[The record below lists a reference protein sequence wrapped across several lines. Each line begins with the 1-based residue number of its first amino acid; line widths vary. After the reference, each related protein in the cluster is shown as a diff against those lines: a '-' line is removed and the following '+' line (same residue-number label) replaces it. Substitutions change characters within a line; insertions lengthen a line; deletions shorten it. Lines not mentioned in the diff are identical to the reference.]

1 MNDIET
7 AEKFIDNLRI
17 AEQYG
22 GAVVVPECIRDWKKL
37 DDDSYIVIMN
47 EVTYYNAVNKC

>member
-1 MNDIET
+1 MKDIEI

-22 GAVVVPECIRDWKKL
+22 GAVVVTERIRDWKKL
-37 DDDSYIVIMN
+37 DDGSYMVIVEAEKPEIPLLGQ
-47 EVTYYNAVNKC
+47 